1 MTGLMTS
8 RPLAGQR
15 VLLKLGGATLQDPDV
30 ITRVARD
37 VTAATEAGASI
48 AIVHGGGPA
57 INEELTRRGI
67 TWNFFEGQRITTPEM
82 MDVIE
87 TVLCGH
93 VNRKIVR
100 ALNTSHVEALGF
112 SGVDGRTLQCRLSDE
127 RMGLV
132 GVVTKVDTSIFTSW
146 MTEPKRV
153 GVMAPVGWGG
163 EGRALNVNADWAAA
177 QVACSMKVN
186 RLVYLTDQDGIL
198 DQDKTLIPRAT
209 ASALERL
216 IETGVVAG
224 GMLAKVRTILFAL
237 DHGVEGV
244 QIANARKPQ
253 ALLDVL
259 TGKEI
264 GTLCVSTGVS
274 NGAKK

>member
-1 MTGLMTS
+1 MSQQSLE
-8 RPLAGQR
+8 GQR
-15 VLLKLGGATLQDPDV
+15 VLLKLGGATLQEESVIREVAHDV
-30 ITRVARD
+30 AT
-37 VTAATEAGASI
+37 ATEAGARV

-57 INEELTRRGI
+57 INEELTRRSI
-67 TWNFFEGQRITTPEM
+67 TWTFFEGQRITTPEM

-87 TVLCGH
+87 MVLCGH

-100 ALNTSHVEALGF
+100 ELNTHHVSALGF
-112 SGVDGRTLQCRLSDE
+112 SGVDARTLQCGVNDE

-132 GVVTKVDTSIFTSW
+132 GVVDRVETSVFDSW
-146 MTEPKRV
+146 MTDPCHV
-153 GVMAPVGWGG
+153 AVMAPIGWGG

-177 QVACSMKVN
+177 KVACALKVN

-198 DQDKTLIPRAT
+198 DQNKALIPHAT
-209 ASALERL
+209 AAALERL

-237 DHGVEGV
+237 DHGVQGV
-244 QIANARKPQ
+244 QIANARKPR

-259 TGKEI
+259 TDKKI
-264 GTLCVSTGVS
+264 GTECR
-274 NGAKK
+274 K

>member
-1 MTGLMTS
+1 MS
-8 RPLAGQR
+8 ARPLEGQR
-15 VLLKLGGATLQDPDV
+15 VLLKLGGATLQDETV
-30 ITRVARD
+30 IQQVARD
-37 VTAATEAGASI
+37 VASATEAGASV

-67 TWNFFEGQRITTPEM
+67 TWTFFEGQRITTPEM

-87 TVLCGH
+87 MVLCGQ

-100 ALNTSHVEALGF
+100 ELNANRVEALGF
-112 SGVDGRTLQCRLSDE
+112 SGVDGRTLQCRVSDE

-132 GVVTKVDTSIFTSW
+132 GVVDSVDPSIFKSW
-146 MTEPKRV
+146 MTATNRV
-153 GVMAPVGWGG
+153 AVMAPVGWGG
-163 EGRALNVNADWAAA
+163 QGRALNVNADWAAA
-177 QVACSMKVN
+177 QIACSLRVN

-198 DQDKTLIPRAT
+198 DQNKVLIPE
-209 ASALERL
+209 ASAAALERL
-216 IETGVVAG
+216 IEIGVVAG

-244 QIANARKPQ
+244 QIANARKPNS
-253 ALLDVL
+253 LLDVL
-259 TGKEI
+259 TGKKI
-264 GTLCVSTGVS
+264 GTLCVA

>member
-1 MTGLMTS
+1 MST
-8 RPLAGQR
+8 RPLEGQR
-15 VLLKLGGATLQDPDV
+15 VLLKLGGATLQDPAV
-30 ITRVARD
+30 IEQVSRD
-37 VTAATEAGASI
+37 VATATEAGASV

-67 TWNFFEGQRITTPEM
+67 TWTFFEGQRITTPEM

-87 TVLCGH
+87 MVLCGH

-100 ALNTSHVEALGF
+100 ELNARGVEALGF
-112 SGVDGRTLQCRLSDE
+112 SGVDARTLQCTPSDE

-132 GVVTKVDTSIFTSW
+132 GQVRKVDPSIFEAW
-146 MTEPKRV
+146 MTRANRV
-153 GVMAPVGWGG
+153 AVMAPVGAGDRA
-163 EGRALNVNADWAAA
+163 RALNVNADWAAA
-177 QVACSMKVN
+177 QVACALRVT

-198 DQDKTLIPRAT
+198 DQNKNLIPDVS
-209 ASALERL
+209 ASGLERL

-237 DHGVEGV
+237 DHGVNGV
-244 QIANARKPQ
+244 QIANARKAH

-259 TGKEI
+259 TGKKI
-264 GTLCVSTGVS
+264 GTLCLA
-274 NGAKK
+274 NGESK